1 MRPAPLVLA
10 LCIALCAVVAPP
22 LLAPLAA
29 QDAAARHSHF
39 IDFRAR
45 PGAMVG
51 HTFILYGRID
61 RNGHAAEL
69 VRAGLYPDDGST
81 GLIFGTL
88 LPVPARVRA
97 VPDDYSETPSAIYR
111 RALTPAQY
119 ARLKATVRHLRAN
132 DHVWHMLTHNCND
145 FAAIVAQSLDLAT
158 PPPVLV
164 PNAWVRALKAMN
176 EP

>member
-1 MRPAPLVLA
+1 MQPMPLILA
-10 LCIALCAVVAPP
+10 LCIAPCAALAPPP
-22 LLAPLAA
+22 LLA
-29 QDAAARHSHF
+29 QDAARHSHF

-61 RNGHAAEL
+61 QRGRAVETA
-69 VRAGLYPDDGST
+69 RAGLYPDDGAA

-88 LPVPARVRA
+88 LPVSARVRA

-111 RALTPAQY
+111 RALTGAEY
-119 ARLKATVRHLRAN
+119 ARLKATVTQLRAN
-132 DHVWHMLTHNCND
+132 DHAWHMLTHNCND
-145 FAAIVAQSLDLAT
+145 FAAIVAQSLRLVT